1 MQTRKYRFR
10 NIPMRRKAKRMP
22 RLVRVDC
29 FECVLDEYFWKRWDY
44 EIFGWY
50 FFLTSAIIFAH
61 NLRDAVFGP
70 YLFGPH

>member
-1 MQTRKYRFR
+1 MKEEEEACVQFFVVHG
-10 NIPMRRKAKRMP
+10 P

-70 YLFGPH
+70 YSFGPH